1 MNKIY
6 YTELGTYMM
15 AQGLTAKDVA
25 KKCNVGLKAVYNW
38 INKVHKPNNVKTLI
52 KLASVLKIEVEVLK
66 DYFKEV

>member
-6 YTELGTYMM
+6 YTELGSYML
-15 AQGLTAKDVA
+15 AQGLTVKNVA
-25 KKCNVGLKAVYNW
+25 KKCKVGLKAVYNW

-52 KLASVLKIEVEVLK
+52 KLASLLKIDVEVLK